1 MNDCKYGYSMKNRVM
16 TQTLIKSGTEPNLT
30 ADQEEHFF
38 TYALYPHAGTWRE
51 AGTEQEALNLNVPV
65 KAFSGAP
72 EKDRREFLSVDRR
85 NVVLETVKKAENGD
99 GIIVRLY
106 EVENARTKVTLH
118 CDETILSAEE
128 TDLLENPIE
137 GAIAVKENEIS
148 FTIKPYEIR
157 TIRIRTQ
164 K

>member
-1 MNDCKYGYSMKNRVM
+1 M
-16 TQTLIKSGTEPNLT
+16 
-30 ADQEEHFF
+30 
-38 TYALYPHAGTWRE
+38 
-51 AGTEQEALNLNVPV
+51 PV
-65 KAFSGAP
+65 KVISGAP